1 MATGHTAADGADGT
15 AKGAVDGV
23 DDNAKTAE
31 DSAAGRIGD
40 SAGGTEDSAG
50 GTEDSAGGT
59 EDTISGSGLA
69 WDPGQYLKYAD
80 ERGRPFA
87 DLLARVGA
95 QAPRY
100 VVDLGC
106 GPGQLTA
113 SLRTRWPEADF
124 EGIDSSVPM
133 IERAQ
138 ALLRGEAD
146 AAAGTR
152 PADTAAGTHPAGRS
166 GRLSFRLGDLCD
178 WRPTR
183 PVDVLLTNATLQ
195 WVPGHVDLLPT
206 WVSYLAP
213 EGWLA
218 LQVPGNFDSPSHRT
232 LFALAAEEPWVGHL
246 TVPVRQRPSAPGPEV
261 YLDVLAAAGCQVD
274 AWETTYLH
282 VLQGED
288 AVFEWLKGTGAR
300 PVLQALPEDVRPD
313 FEAAYKARLREAYP
327 PRVVGT
333 VLPYRRV
340 FAVARRVGR

>member
-1 MATGHTAADGADGT
+1 MTTGSTAADSPADGT
-15 AKGAVDGV
+15 ADSPA
-23 DDNAKTAE
+23 A
-31 DSAAGRIGD
+31 DSAAAATTATTAD
-40 SAGGTEDSAG
+40 SAAATTADSAAA
-50 GTEDSAGGT
+50 TTAATTAESA
-59 EDTISGSGLA
+59 DDSGLA

-95 QAPRY
+95 RDPRY
-100 VVDLGC
+100 VVDMGC

-113 SLRTRWPEADF
+113 GLCARWPDADI
-124 EGIDSSVPM
+124 EGVDSSVPM

-138 ALLRGEAD
+138 ALRDQGETA
-146 AAAGTR
+146 ASTPAAGET
-152 PADTAAGTHPAGRS
+152 
-166 GRLSFRLGDLCD
+166 GRLSFRLGDLRD
-178 WRPTR
+178 WRPER
-183 PVDVLLTNATLQ
+183 PVDVLITNATLQ

-206 WVSYLAP
+206 WVSYLARD
-213 EGWLA
+213 GWLA

-232 LFALAAEEPWVGHL
+232 LFALAAEEPWARHL
-246 TVPVRQRPSAPGPEV
+246 TVPVRQRPSAPGPDV

-288 AVFEWLKGTGAR
+288 AVFEWVKGTGAR
-300 PVLQALPEDVRPD
+300 PVLQALPDDVRPD

-327 PRVVGT
+327 PRDVGT